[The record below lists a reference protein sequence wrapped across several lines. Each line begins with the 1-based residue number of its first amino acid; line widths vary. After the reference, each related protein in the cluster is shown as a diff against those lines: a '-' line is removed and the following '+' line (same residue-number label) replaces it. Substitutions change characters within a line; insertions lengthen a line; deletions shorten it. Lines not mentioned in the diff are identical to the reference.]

1 MQISAKSTAGYTLF
15 LLFLINFFNF
25 FDRAIPSAV
34 LEPLR
39 KEFSLTDTNL
49 GVLTTAFTLIYA
61 FAGIPLG
68 RLSDRFPRK
77 RILAIGVAVWSGMTA
92 VSGMAGSFAAFFLAR
107 MGVGIGEASC
117 SPASN
122 AMIGDLYPAA
132 KRARAIGIFMLGLPI
147 GSLACFGLV
156 GWIAQH
162 YGWRAPFLLASIP
175 GFILAVLLWRLV
187 EPVRGS
193 QESYQ
198 VDQSQPVANP
208 YRKILSVP
216 TIWWIIISGASF
228 NFASYSISTFLAAM
242 LSRYHGLSLAEAG
255 GIVAIVIGATGIVSL
270 TAGGWLADAMHRR
283 FARGR
288 LLLGAACLLMAAPLA
303 WLGLQQPL
311 GQVVTLTV
319 LMSAGWLLF
328 YMYYVTVYSSLQD
341 VVEPRLRGTA
351 MAVYFFF
358 MTVLGGGLGT
368 FVTGALSDF
377 YASQMMAAEGLTEI
391 TASIRA
397 LGLRSAL
404 SLAVPIAIGITGIAL
419 CFASRTFV
427 RDTQKLRVA
436 G

>member
-1 MQISAKSTAGYTLF
+1 MQITAKSTAGYTLF

-92 VSGMAGSFAAFFLAR
+92 VSGMAGSFMAFFLAR

-156 GWIAQH
+156 GWIAQN
-162 YGWRAPFLLASIP
+162 YGWRAPFLLAAIP
-175 GFILAVLLWRLV
+175 GFILSALLWRLT

-198 VDQSQPVANP
+198 VDQSRPVERP
-208 YRKILSVP
+208 YYKILSVP

-242 LSRYHGLSLAEAG
+242 LSRYHGLSLAQAG
-255 GIVAIVIGATGIVSL
+255 GIVAIVIGATGIISL

-283 FARGR
+283 FVRGR

-368 FVTGALSDF
+368 YVTGALSDF
-377 YASQMMAAEGLTEI
+377 YASQMMAAAGITEI
-391 TASIRA
+391 TANIRA
-397 LGLRSAL
+397 LGLRAAL

-419 CFASRTFV
+419 CFAAKTFV
-427 RDTQKLRVA
+427 RDSQKLRA
-436 G
+436 TA

>member
-1 MQISAKSTAGYTLF
+1 MKATKSTAGYTLF

-39 KEFSLTDTNL
+39 KEFSLTDTDL
-49 GVLTTAFTLIYA
+49 GVLTTAFILIYA

-92 VSGMAGSFAAFFLAR
+92 VSGMAGSFAAFFMAR

-117 SPASN
+117 SPAAN

-156 GWIAQH
+156 GWIAQN
-162 YGWRAPFLLASIP
+162 YGWRTPFLLAAIP
-175 GFILAVLLWRLV
+175 GLILAVLLWLLN
-187 EPVRGS
+187 EPVRGA

-198 VDQSQPVANP
+198 IDHSQPVARP
-208 YRKILSVP
+208 YLKILSVP
-216 TIWWIIISGASF
+216 TIWWIIVSGASY
-228 NFASYSISTFLAAM
+228 NFAAYSISTFLAAM

-255 GIVAIVIGATGIVSL
+255 GVVAIVIGATGLVSL

-283 FARGR
+283 FASGR
-288 LLLGAACLLMAAPLA
+288 LLLGAACLLVAAPLV
-303 WLGLQQPL
+303 WLGLQQGA
-311 GQVVTLTV
+311 GQVMTLTL

-341 VVEPRLRGTA
+341 VVEPRLRATA

-358 MTVLGGGLGT
+358 MYVLGGGLGAY
-368 FVTGALSDF
+368 VTGALSDF
-377 YASQMMAAEGLTEI
+377 YANQMMTAAGATEI
-391 TASIRA
+391 TASFRA
-397 LGLRSAL
+397 LGLRASL
-404 SLAVPIAIGITGIAL
+404 SMAVPIAIVITGVAL
-419 CFASRTFV
+419 CFAAKTFV
-427 RDTQKLRVA
+427 RDSQKLRVA